1 MALQGEGVET
11 VTAAKGRWVVLA
23 ASLVALTMLPGCRD
37 EEQNRALIVDKGI
50 YQGPADEALTE
61 EERRELQ
68 RRGDHQ
74 RF

>member
-1 MALQGEGVET
+1 MT
-11 VTAAKGRWVVLA
+11 TAKGRWVVLA
-23 ASLVALTMLPGCRD
+23 ASLVALTTLPGCRD
-37 EEQNRALIVDKGI
+37 HEQNRALIVEKGF
-50 YQGPADEALTE
+50 YQGPADEVLTE